1 MKFQDYLLEIVST
14 IKQEALS
21 QLKKYSGRQYV
32 TVDYSD
38 DGLFFSITFSWYVA
52 YLPGSSVTQPSFS
65 VCNTESDINTAD
77 LWNFDVKDILEYVLK
92 IDQSWKD

>member
-14 IKQEALS
+14 IKQEALP

-65 VCNTESDINTAD
+65 VCNTEIDINTAD